1 MENKGFKV
9 ETDSDEQS
17 EDVGEESG
25 DEEGKGVK
33 KEKIKKMEQSKEHKP
48 IQKSAMEVKK
58 AQFLGEKFGHYK
70 MGSYVRI
77 EIQIEKKFSR

>member
-1 MENKGFKV
+1 M
-9 ETDSDEQS
+9 
-17 EDVGEESG
+17 GEESG
-25 DEEGKGVK
+25 EEEKGGAVK
-33 KEKIKKMEQSKEHKP
+33 KEKVKKMEQSKEHKP

-70 MGSYVRI
+70 MGTYVRI